1 MRWRERL
8 GPVSMCRVALLVPTA
23 AARDLLVHVADA
35 GAVQIATTAS
45 PDRVNGPAAALMR
58 RLIPASTAP
67 QLLRHSPDL
76 AWCEQHD
83 RLDLVA
89 GEAELERVLA
99 AGVPHGS
106 VMGFVGWA
114 PADRV
119 ELLAAQVAPVGG
131 AVVRLRHPAG
141 TQPPT
146 LLSPG
151 ATGRAFAPLVETYAT
166 PPYHDV
172 DSSALAGLAY
182 IVMFGMM
189 FADLGHG
196 ALVLTGALIIR
207 FGHVRRLERLR
218 TMWMLLAGAGA
229 SSMLFGALYGEF
241 FGPTHTFPVVW
252 LAPLDRPVPLLLAA
266 IGIGAGLLAG
276 AYVLGSVNRFRE
288 GGWRRAVYASSGIA
302 GAGVFAALGFI
313 TAGIYWQQSLVTIGG
328 VSLLAIFVVV
338 AATGFFTESGGG
350 ASGAAQTSVELLDLV
365 VRLGSNVVSFARL
378 AAFGMTHAALGQV
391 VWQST
396 VGLTHHHALGIVG
409 AIVVFAIG
417 NAITFSLEALIA
429 GVQALR
435 LEYYEL
441 FSRVFVTAGEPF
453 RPWQLPIDPDTSIP
467 SSSVEA

>member
-1 MRWRERL
+1 
-8 GPVSMCRVALLVPTA
+8 
-23 AARDLLVHVADA
+23 
-35 GAVQIATTAS
+35 
-45 PDRVNGPAAALMR
+45 
-58 RLIPASTAP
+58 
-67 QLLRHSPDL
+67 
-76 AWCEQHD
+76 
-83 RLDLVA
+83 
-89 GEAELERVLA
+89 
-99 AGVPHGS
+99 
-106 VMGFVGWA
+106 
-114 PADRV
+114 
-119 ELLAAQVAPVGG
+119 
-131 AVVRLRHPAG
+131 
-141 TQPPT
+141 
-146 LLSPG
+146 
-151 ATGRAFAPLVETYAT
+151 
-166 PPYHDV
+166 
-172 DSSALAGLAY
+172 
-182 IVMFGMM
+182 
-189 FADLGHG
+189 
-196 ALVLTGALIIR
+196 
-207 FGHVRRLERLR
+207 
-218 TMWMLLAGAGA
+218 
-229 SSMLFGALYGEF
+229 MLFGALYGEF